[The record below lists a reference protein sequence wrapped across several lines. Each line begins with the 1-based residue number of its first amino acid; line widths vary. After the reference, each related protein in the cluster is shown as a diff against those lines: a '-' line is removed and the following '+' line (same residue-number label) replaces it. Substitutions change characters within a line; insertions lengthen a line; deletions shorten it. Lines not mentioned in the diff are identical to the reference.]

1 MPWRNVI
8 SQQEP
13 SASAQTPYPPEVHR
27 IAIDDR
33 EYILVGTAHISQE
46 SVTLVRDVVS
56 REAPD
61 CVCVELDR
69 QRYAALA
76 DRQRWEAL
84 DLKALIRQRQL
95 SPLLVNLILAAYQQK
110 LGGQLGVAPGA
121 ELLEAVRTAQAHDIS
136 FVLCDR
142 DVRITLTRAW
152 RLTPLPKK
160 LLLAAS
166 LLGSIFDRTTIS
178 EDMLRQ
184 LRQQDA
190 LSALL
195 QELGEAL
202 PTLRTVLVDERDLY
216 MAHQLRQVEGQRVVA
231 VMGAAHV
238 EGIRRALLERR
249 YVDLERLTAVPPP
262 SVLWRWARWLV
273 PAVILGALA
282 AIGWQK
288 GMDVMGHNM
297 LFWVLAN
304 GIPSA
309 AGALVALAHPLTV
322 LAAFLAAPF
331 TSLTPVIGAG
341 YVTAFVQAYVQPPT
355 VRELQHVSDD
365 VRFPRQWWQNKL
377 LRIFLAFLLP
387 SLGSLIGTWIGGY
400 EILSNLF

>member
-1 MPWRNVI
+1 V
-8 SQQEP
+8 
-13 SASAQTPYPPEVHR
+13 YR
-27 IAIDDR
+27 IAIDNR
-33 EYILVGTAHISQE
+33 EYVLVGTAHVSRE
-46 SVTLVRDVVS
+46 SVALVRDVVS

-61 CVCVELDR
+61 CVCVELDQ
-69 QRYAALA
+69 QRYTALA

-84 DLKALIRQRQL
+84 DLKTLIRQRQL
-95 SPLLVNLILAAYQQK
+95 SPLLVNLILAAYQKK

-121 ELLEAVRTAQAHDIS
+121 ELLEAIRAAQAHDIP

-152 RLTPLPKK
+152 RLTPLHKK

-166 LLGSIFDRTTIS
+166 LLGSIFDHTTIS
-178 EDMLRQ
+178 EDTLRQ

-216 MAHQLRQVEGQRVVA
+216 MAHQLRQAPGQRVVA
-231 VMGAAHV
+231 VMGAAHL

-249 YVDLERLTAVPPP
+249 PADLEQLTAVPPP
-262 SVLWRWARWLV
+262 SALWRWARWLV
-273 PAVILGALA
+273 PAVILGALGV
-282 AIGWQK
+282 IGWQK
-288 GMDVMGHNM
+288 GVDVMGRNM
-297 LFWVLAN
+297 LFWFLAN

-309 AGALVALAHPLTV
+309 AGALVALAHPFTV

-341 YVTAFVQAYVQPPT
+341 YVTAFVQAYVRPPT
-355 VRELQHVSDD
+355 VRELQCVSDD
-365 VRFPRQWWQNKL
+365 VRFPWQWWKNRL

-387 SLGSLIGTWIGGY
+387 GLGSMIGTWIGGY
-400 EILSNLF
+400 KILSNLF

>member
-1 MPWRNVI
+1 MYRL
-8 SQQEP
+8 SL
-13 SASAQTPYPPEVHR
+13 
-27 IAIDDR
+27 DDR
-33 EYILVGTAHISQE
+33 EFILVGTAHVSQE
-46 SVTLVRDVVS
+46 SVTLVRQVIA
-56 REAPD
+56 RENPD
-61 CVCVELDR
+61 CVCVELDQ
-69 QRYAALA
+69 QRYTALA
-76 DRQRWEAL
+76 DQRRWEEL

-95 SPLLVNLILAAYQQK
+95 SPLLVTVILAAYQKK

-121 ELLEAVRTAQAHDIS
+121 ELLAAIRAAQAHDIP

-142 DVRITLTRAW
+142 EVRITLTRAW
-152 RLTPLPKK
+152 RLTPLHKK

-178 EDMLRQ
+178 EDDLRRM
-184 LRQQDA
+184 RQRDA

-216 MAHQLRQVEGQRVVA
+216 MAHQLRQVEGRRIVA

-238 EGIRRALLERR
+238 EGIRRALLERHP
-249 YVDLERLTAVPPP
+249 VDLERLTAMPPP
-262 SVLWRWARWLV
+262 SKVWHRARWLV
-273 PAVILGALA
+273 PVVVLGALA

-288 GMDVMGHNM
+288 GASVMGQNL
-297 LFWVLAN
+297 LFWILAN

-309 AGALVALAHPLTV
+309 LGALAALAHPLTV

-341 YVTAFVQAYVQPPT
+341 YVTAFVQAYVRPPT
-355 VRELQHVSDD
+355 MRELQHVSDD
-365 VRFPRQWWQNKL
+365 IRLPGNWWRNRL

-387 SLGSLIGTWIGGY
+387 GLGSMLGTWIGGY
-400 EILSNLF
+400 EIVSNLF

>member
-202 PTLRTVLVDERDLY
+202 PTLRAVLVDERDLY